1 MRRLKLSELLNM
13 GDLFHIWGEAGS
25 GKTLL
30 ACAIAAEAIKE
41 GHVRWVCTD
50 GKRSFIRTLRANL
63 HMLNGHNI
71 TVSVSIGHKEVQEY
85 ILSLSTTIHPETS
98 LIVID
103 PITRVLDMSRQ
114 DSIMWGR
121 ELIEEALPSLV
132 ALNQKGVKV
141 VLVSEVRRLEEETV
155 PVMHDSISIW
165 KPVDLHV
172 VRSPGRESDILE
184 LRELGD
190 EHLLARLTMDPS
202 GTVRLRTPTIE
213 GRLNICLENHSSA

>member
-1 MRRLKLSELLNM
+1 M
-13 GDLFHIWGEAGS
+13 GNLFHIWGEAGS

-63 HMLNGHNI
+63 LELNDHNI
-71 TVSVSIGHKEVQEY
+71 TVSVSVGHKEVQKY
-85 ILSLSTTIHPETS
+85 VLSLPKTVHPKTS

-132 ALNQKGVKV
+132 ALNQNGVKV
-141 VLVSEVRRLEEETV
+141 VLVSEVRCLEEETV
-155 PVMHDSISIW
+155 PVMHGSISVW
-165 KPVDLHV
+165 RPVDLHV
-172 VRSPGRESDILE
+172 VRSPGRNSDILE
-184 LRELGD
+184 WRDPGH
-190 EHLLARLTMDPS
+190 EHLLASMIVDQSGLIRLK
-202 GTVRLRTPTIE
+202 TPKME
-213 GRLNICLENHSSA
+213 GRLNLCLENHSSA

>member
-1 MRRLKLSELLNM
+1 MGKLKLSELLNM
-13 GDLFHIWGEAGS
+13 GNLFHIWGEAGS
-25 GKTLL
+25 GKTVL
-30 ACAIAAEAIKE
+30 ACAIAAEAIRN

-63 HMLNGHNI
+63 HNLNGYNI

-85 ILSLSTTIHPETS
+85 ILSLSKNIQPETS

-121 ELIEEALPSLV
+121 ELIEEALPCLM

-155 PVMHDSISIW
+155 PVMHESISIW

-172 VRSPGRESDILE
+172 VRSPGRESDILVWNE
-184 LRELGD
+184 SGN
-190 EHLLARLTMDPS
+190 EHLIARMTIDPS
-202 GTVRLRTPTIE
+202 SAIRLRTPIIE
-213 GRLNICLENHSSA
+213 GRLKVCLENRSSA